1 MIGEQTAGE
10 FAFMQAQR
18 FWIERTFMDN
28 SYKIGM
34 SNYQVRTYKGW
45 DSHMTLTSLAMLFVT
60 EH

>member
-18 FWIERTFMDN
+18 FLVERTSMDN
-28 SYKIGM
+28 SHEIGL
-34 SNYQVRTYKGW
+34 SDYQVRTYKGW